1 MAEKKYAV
9 WLSQVRGL
17 GSKSRIALCQAV
29 RDMGH
34 CEDPA
39 RELYRMSEPDL
50 HWCCQMAAQSEKRAE
65 KLADCIL
72 QGRCLPAP
80 DVLQQKLE
88 EKEIRFV
95 DIHDPAYPERLRNI
109 PDPPYSLYYRGEL
122 PKDSRPSLAVIGAR
136 MATQYGRRE
145 GRRFCERLAAQGI
158 QIVSGMAMGIDGIAG
173 CAALDAGGTSFAV
186 LGNGADICYP
196 AQNRELYDRLICQ
209 GGVISE
215 YPPGTSPQA
224 RLFPMRNRII
234 SGLTDAV
241 FVVEAKSRSGT
252 LITVD
257 MALDQGREVFAMP
270 GRVCDALSYGC
281 NRLISQGATIAT
293 CPEDILRY
301 FYGADAESV
310 QFQEQKRQKP
320 DLPPVEMAVYSL
332 LDLSDAADA
341 DTLTQ
346 MAEVKLGRRC
356 SAREISTALMKLVL
370 RGLAVETGIGH
381 YIRA

>member
-9 WLSQVRGL
+9 WFSQVRGM

-29 RDMGH
+29 REMRT

-39 RELYRMSEPDL
+39 RELYRMSEADL
-50 HWCCQMAAQSEKRAE
+50 RRCCQMAAQSEKRAE
-65 KLADCIL
+65 KLADSIL
-72 QGRCLPAP
+72 QGRRLPVP

-95 DIHDPAYPERLRNI
+95 DIHDPEYPERLRNI
-109 PDPPYSLYYRGEL
+109 PDPPYSIYYRGSL

-173 CAALDAGGTSFAV
+173 CAALDAGGSSYAV
-186 LGNGADICYP
+186 LGNGVDICYP
-196 AQNRELYDRLICQ
+196 AQNRELYDRLIKQ
-209 GGVISE
+209 GGIISE
-215 YPPGTSPQA
+215 YSPGTAPQA

-310 QFQEQKRQKP
+310 RPQEEKRRRP

-332 LDLSDAADA
+332 LDLSDATDA

-370 RGLAVETGIGH
+370 RGLAVEVGIGH
-381 YIRA
+381 YIRT